1 MTQKVKFKPLE
12 SAEGLSLTTATI
24 PKHKAEQETSAAS
37 LGTVDR
43 EFVIVQLNAMRAK
56 GQSLALI
63 QRNFQL
69 SRNMSI
75 SSTTLSNIINNKD
88 LDKISVEMWRRLHD
102 FCSVRVSNRDWT
114 ILDNID
120 MQRVLTT
127 CSNAYAEKNMKM
139 VVGPTGTGKTTSLK
153 LYANRNAG
161 HTFYCLLTP
170 SMSQKA
176 VLRTIGAV
184 LNIRT
189 LDTTVEHLIKQISD
203 KLNKGCLLILDDVGK
218 VIQRVYAILQEIYD
232 RSEGNCGIVLA
243 GVPSLK
249 KHILEFADRGKESY
263 PELLRRITYMQ
274 ELDGPTDEIVHRIC
288 SDHGIIDTRSINYIR
303 RNCKNFGDLRNWIMA
318 VRRTELTEITVE
330 VLTRLQVGTIRD

>member
-1 MTQKVKFKPLE
+1 MLQKLTFNHVDGAQGAPVATMTQDPV
-12 SAEGLSLTTATI
+12 
-24 PKHKAEQETSAAS
+24 KAEQHSTAAS
-37 LGTVDR
+37 LNTVDR
-43 EFVIVQLNAMRAK
+43 EFVISQLNIMRKK
-56 GQSLALI
+56 GQSLAVI
-63 QRNFQL
+63 QRNFQM
-69 SRNMSI
+69 SKNMTI
-75 SSTTLSNIINNKD
+75 SSSTLSNLINGKG
-88 LDKISVEMWRRLHD
+88 LDKVSVDMWSRLYS
-102 FCSVRVSNRDWT
+102 FCTTRVSNRDWT

-127 CSNAYAEKNMKM
+127 CANAFAEKNMKM

-153 LYANRNAG
+153 LYANRNPNTAY
-161 HTFYCLLTP
+161 YCLLTP

-176 VLRTIGAV
+176 VLKTIGTT

-189 LDTTVEHLIKQISD
+189 LDTTIEHLIKQIAD
-203 KLNKGCLLILDDVGK
+203 KLNKGGLLILDDVGK

-232 RSEGNCGIVLA
+232 RTEGNCGIVLA

-249 KHILEFADRGKESY
+249 KHILDNADRAKESY

-274 ELDGPTDEIVHRIC
+274 ELDGPTDEIIESIC
-288 SDHGIIDTRSINYIR
+288 KDHGVLDKRAIHYIR

-318 VRRTELTEITVE
+318 VRRTDLTDITVE